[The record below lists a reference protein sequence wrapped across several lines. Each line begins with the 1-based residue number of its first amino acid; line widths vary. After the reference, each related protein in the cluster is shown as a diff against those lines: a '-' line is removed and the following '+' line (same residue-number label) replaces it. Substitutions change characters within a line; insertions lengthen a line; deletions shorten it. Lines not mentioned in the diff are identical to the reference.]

1 MASEKFRRKK
11 KVVPMHDHS
20 IINIGTIMFGIL
32 FLYMLICVIMY
43 LRSEHVTAYE
53 VTAGPLSSNY
63 RYTALALK
71 AETVVYS
78 TESGSI
84 HYYAREGNKVGV
96 NTGIYSI
103 GALNLGTSADQ
114 QEEPVLDS
122 QSYAPL
128 REIASTFS
136 SNYSASAYQN
146 VYNFK
151 ADAQTALIEMLS
163 KNTLDE
169 LNQGSSTG
177 LNLIPTQ
184 KDGIVVYSI
193 DGMEGLTID
202 DVTADSFNRM
212 NYYRQNLRMKEQ
224 VSVKDP
230 VYKLITSEEW
240 SLVIPLDKKTATELA
255 DLSVVRFRFME
266 DGSTFNADFTIV
278 QNGGDFFGKLDISNS
293 VIRFASD
300 RYIEI
305 ELLIN
310 RQSGLKIPNSAIAE
324 KLFYKIPKEYVTV
337 NENNEEEIGILKET
351 YDTDGS
357 AITKYITATVYD
369 KTDFDYYVD
378 TALFEEGDYVLMKDS
393 SKRYQVSETKS
404 LIGVYN
410 INKGYAIFREITIL
424 DENEE
429 YCIVESNSAYGLAQ
443 YDHIA
448 LDASVV
454 KEDSIIV

>member
-1 MASEKFRRKK
+1 MISGKRNQ
-11 KVVPMHDHS
+11 KVVKMHKS
-20 IINIGTIMFGIL
+20 SMINVGTIMFGIL
-32 FLYMLICVIMY
+32 FLYMLICIIMY
-43 LRSEHVTAYE
+43 LRSDRIAAYE

-71 AETVVYS
+71 SETVVYS
-78 TESGSI
+78 TQAGNI
-84 HYYAREGNKVGV
+84 YYYAREGNKVGV
-96 NTGIYSI
+96 NNGVYSI
-103 GALNLGTSADQ
+103 GVNAVTQDQ
-114 QEEPVLDS
+114 NIEDLVLDS
-122 QSYAPL
+122 SSYANM

-136 SNYSASAYQN
+136 TNYDSVSYQN

-151 ADAQTALIEMLS
+151 ADTQTALVEMLS
-163 KNTLDE
+163 QSALDHIA
-169 LNQGSSTG
+169 QGSTAAV
-177 LNLIPTQ
+177 NLIPAE

-193 DGMEGLTID
+193 DEMEGMTID
-202 DVTADSFNRM
+202 DVTSDSFNQM
-212 NYYRQNLRMKEQ
+212 NYSRQNLRLKDR
-224 VSVKDP
+224 VSANDP

-240 SLVIPLDKKTATELA
+240 SMVIPLDKKTATELA
-255 DLSVVRFRFME
+255 DMSVVRFRFME

-278 QNGGDFFGKLDISNS
+278 QNGEDFFGKLDISNS
-293 VIRFASD
+293 VIRFAAD

-324 KLFYKIPKEYVTV
+324 KVFYKIPKEYVTV
-337 NENNEEEIGILKET
+337 NEENEDEIGILKES

-369 KTDFDYYVD
+369 KTDYDYYVD

-393 SKRYQVSETKS
+393 SKRYQISETKS

-410 INKGYAIFREITIL
+410 INKGYAVFREITIL

-429 YCIVESNSAYGLAQ
+429 YCIVESNSTYGLSQ